1 MKKIIVSLFLCTNT
15 LIFAQVGNEN
25 VSFSTGNFFMRG
37 NRPSTKD
44 YVIDGIPYPNGKQ
57 FDQVVIQGYSKNVQ
71 TLRYNAYDDE
81 MEFQEKTDTYFTNKE
96 EGLKIEFPSLKKVY
110 KTLNYS
116 IDGRAKFG
124 YLVLLV
130 ENPKYS
136 LYKREKVE
144 LLKGEKSPNAYGK
157 DANDYY
163 AKEKDIYLI
172 ENNKQLVKFPKN
184 KKEFLEDFK
193 LDKSNFENFV
203 KENKINF
210 SKEESLVKLVDYL
223 NQVK

>member
-1 MKKIIVSLFLCTNT
+1 MKKNFVSAFLLVQVLT
-15 LIFAQVGNEN
+15 FAQSGNEN

-37 NRPSTKD
+37 NRPSTKE

-57 FDQVVIQGYSKNVQ
+57 FDQVVIQGFSKNVQ
-71 TLRYNAYDDE
+71 NLRYNAYDDE
-81 MEFQEKTDTYFTNKE
+81 MEFKDKTYTYFTNKE

-116 IDGRAKFG
+116 IEGRTKFG
-124 YLVLLV
+124 YLVLLF

-136 LYKREKVE
+136 LYKREKIE

-163 AKEKDIYLI
+163 AKQKDIYLI
-172 ENNKQLVKFPKN
+172 ENNKQFTKFPKN
-184 KKEFLEDFK
+184 QKEFIEVFK
-193 LDKSNFENFV
+193 LDNANFDTYV
-203 KENKINF
+203 KTNKINF
-210 SKEESLVKLVDYL
+210 SKEEGMIKLIQYL
-223 NQVK
+223 NQF